1 MNFTVIKRIYALF
14 VAVSVVC
21 SLYADIP
28 AGLSVEGNYDENTYI
43 RIETLSGNEAALTYF
58 GTTAEH
64 AIIPSVVSVV
74 HEGSE
79 YELPITAIAPSDN
92 NIFHSYE
99 SPVSVEIPNSV
110 EIIGNSAFRLCSS
123 LEIVKMG
130 DGVKIIG
137 DDAFY
142 LCGSLT
148 SVDIPA
154 SVESIGDDAFAV
166 CTSITS
172 VDIPANVESI
182 GDGAFSSCESL
193 ASVRIGNGVKSIGER
208 AFSGC
213 ESLASIIEIPASVTN
228 IGYGAFN
235 GCPNLE
241 NITVDKKNP
250 YYDSREGCNAVIKT
264 LTNELVAG
272 CKNSFIP
279 NSVESIGESAF
290 SCCSSLA
297 SVKIPNSV
305 KSIGEGAFM
314 ECTSLTSI
322 NIPASVESIRD
333 ETFSG
338 CSSLESVKIP
348 TSVKSIGE
356 SAFSGCTSLTSVEIP
371 ANVESVESATFEWCT
386 SLASVE
392 IPNSVEI
399 IGSWAFIG
407 CTSLASVEIPNSV
420 KIIGWSAF
428 DGCESL
434 TSVDIPANVESI
446 GGEAFKGCTS
456 LATVRIGTGM
466 KEIGGEAFTRCYS
479 LESVYCAALTP
490 PDGGK
495 HETSERPV
503 FDYYFGEF
511 DMEAWELIQPMPATL
526 YVPDEAIERYKD
538 AELWGK
544 GECEEDS
551 DYPYGQR
558 CEYFQI
564 IKPMS
569 EGTGTED
576 VREDDGFAV
585 YVRDGMIYVEETE
598 EEVEVYDVTGRKVY
612 DGEKGAIPVGRPGV
626 YIVRSGEN
634 VEKVVAG

>member
-1 MNFTVIKRIYALF
+1 MKRIYALF

-43 RIETLSGNEAALTYF
+43 RIETLSGNEAALVYYR
-58 GTTAEH
+58 TTSEH

-79 YELPITAIAPSDN
+79 YELPITAIAPSDY

-110 EIIGNSAFRLCSS
+110 EIIGNNAFSRSS

-130 DGVKIIG
+130 DGVKIIE

-142 LCGSLT
+142 QCGLT

-154 SVESIGDDAFAV
+154 SVESIGDDAFAI
-166 CTSITS
+166 CT
-172 VDIPANVESI
+172 
-182 GDGAFSSCESL
+182 SL
-193 ASVRIGNGVKSIGER
+193 ASVD
-208 AFSGC
+208 
-213 ESLASIIEIPASVTN
+213 IPASVTN
-228 IGYGAFN
+228 IGYRAFD
-235 GCPNLE
+235 GCRNLE
-241 NITVDKKNP
+241 NIAVDKKNP

-279 NSVESIGESAF
+279 NSVESIGEYAF
-290 SCCSSLA
+290 SGCSDLA
-297 SVKIPNSV
+297 SVKLPNSV
-305 KSIGEGAFM
+305 KSIGEYAFT

-322 NIPASVESIRD
+322 DIPASVESIGD
-333 ETFSG
+333 DAFSN
-338 CSSLESVKIP
+338 CFSLASVRIGNG
-348 TSVKSIGE
+348 VKSIGW
-356 SAFSGCTSLTSVEIP
+356 SAFSGCE
-371 ANVESVESATFEWCT
+371 
-386 SLASVE
+386 SLASVD
-392 IPNSVEI
+392 IPASVES
-399 IGSWAFIG
+399 IGDDAFSN
-407 CTSLASVEIPNSV
+407 CFSLASVRIGNGV
-420 KIIGWSAF
+420 KSIGWSAF
-428 DGCESL
+428 YGC
-434 TSVDIPANVESI
+434 N
-446 GGEAFKGCTS
+446 
-456 LATVRIGTGM
+456 
-466 KEIGGEAFTRCYS
+466 S
-479 LESVYCAALTP
+479 LESVYCVALTP
-490 PDGGK
+490 PEIDCYSYDGWY
-495 HETSERPV
+495 PPP

-511 DMEAWELIQPMPATL
+511 DMEAWELIQPMPTTL

-585 YVRDGMIYVEETE
+585 YVRDGVIYVEETE